1 MPTSNLTPCQ
11 VVDDFIKSKKENFEM
26 EDVITF
32 VLLKNELENSNRKV
46 VELLEEFAGKFP
58 PKDNYIWGFAA
69 DGTLRQFYIGE

>member
-1 MPTSNLTPCQ
+1 
-11 VVDDFIKSKKENFEM
+11 M